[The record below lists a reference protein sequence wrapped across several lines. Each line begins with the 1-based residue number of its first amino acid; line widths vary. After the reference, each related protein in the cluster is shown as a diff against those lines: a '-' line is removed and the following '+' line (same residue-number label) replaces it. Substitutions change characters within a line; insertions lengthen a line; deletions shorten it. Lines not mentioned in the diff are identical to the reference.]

1 MENNI
6 DPYKVLGIS
15 KNFTMEQLRDAYKK
29 MALQV
34 HPDKGGTEYL
44 FKLVTLCYRT
54 LSKEYKK
61 QQSDKQYHELKTEF
75 VKNQQNHQPRQNIHM
90 NNTNSGGINSDL
102 SKGFNIAKFNNLF
115 EQNRLETVTDTG
127 YGDFLKSTKEKE
139 QKNIFANKKFTNE
152 VFNKH
157 FEKNTSKNLEP
168 NKFVVKY
175 TDPEPLSA
183 SKKIAYTELGEDS
196 IDDFSSDNISRKNLN
211 FMDLKIA
218 HTTSRIVDPKSVN
231 PRKEYKNVE
240 DYENDRSK
248 VSYTLNDEDR
258 LHFEKLK
265 KQEELN
271 EKRRVENLIK
281 TDNLTSQQ
289 FEKIHKLLL
298 GRSPGNFV

>member
-6 DPYKVLGIS
+6 DPYKILGIK
-15 KNFTMEQLRDAYKK
+15 KNFTPEELKDAYRK

-61 QQSDKQYHELKTEF
+61 KQSDKQYHELKAEF
-75 VKNQQNHQPRQNIHM
+75 TKNQQNYQPRQNVQM
-90 NNTNSGGINSDL
+90 VNSNINASSSDF
-102 SKGFNIAKFNNLF
+102 SKGFNIERFNNLF
-115 EQNRLETVTDTG
+115 DQNRLEDITDTG

-139 QKNIFANKKFTNE
+139 QKNLFASKKFSNE
-152 VFNKH
+152 VFNKY
-157 FEKNTSKNLEP
+157 FEKQADKNQES

-183 SKKIAYTELGEDS
+183 SKKIAYTELGSDS

-218 HTTSRIVDPKSVN
+218 HTTSRIVDPKTVD
-231 PRKEYKNVE
+231 PRKEYRNIQE
-240 DYENDRSK
+240 FENDRSK
-248 VSYTLNDEDR
+248 VSYTLNDKDK
-258 LHFEKLK
+258 LHYDKLK
-265 KQEELN
+265 KIEELN
-271 EKRRVENLIK
+271 EKKRLENLIK
-281 TDNLTSQQ
+281 VDNLTAQQ

-298 GRSPGNFV
+298 GRAPSDFT